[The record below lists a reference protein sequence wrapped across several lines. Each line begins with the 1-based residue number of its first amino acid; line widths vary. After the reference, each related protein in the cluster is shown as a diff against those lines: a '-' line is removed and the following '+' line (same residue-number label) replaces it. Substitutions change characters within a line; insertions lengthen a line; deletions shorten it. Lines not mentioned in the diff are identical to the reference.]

1 MSLKT
6 AYIEGKLLKQLPLSL
21 IKFQTIL
28 VSGHLFASFYCVTIL
43 DQILMSQHTSKSNCV
58 FITIALSVIID
69 RLIFT
74 ECLITAASIYKGCS
88 HA

>member
-1 MSLKT
+1 M
-6 AYIEGKLLKQLPLSL
+6 
-21 IKFQTIL
+21 
-28 VSGHLFASFYCVTIL
+28 TIL
-43 DQILMSQHTSKSNCV
+43 DQILMSQHTSKSNYV

-74 ECLITAASIYKGCS
+74 ECLTTAASIYKGCS